1 MPYAICMTQI
11 TPTRL
16 TVTAKGQVTLR
27 RDILAHL
34 GARAGDRLDIE
45 ALPGGRIEMRARR
58 RTGKL
63 ADMFGALHAPD
74 GPRLSLEDIDE
85 AISAGWAGER

>member
-1 MPYAICMTQI
+1 MPYVARMTQI
-11 TPTRL
+11 SLTRL

-45 ALPGGRIEMRARR
+45 ALPGGRIEMRARQ

-63 ADMFGALHAPD
+63 ADMFGVLHAR
-74 GPRLSLEDIDE
+74 GGTKLTLEEIDE
-85 AISAGWAGER
+85 AIGAGWAGER